1 MESGMATAMMPVA
14 EKETRKMRMTRMASM
29 PPCTASCSSEEM
41 AARM

>member
-14 EKETRKMRMTRMASM
+14 DQLTRKIRMTRMASA
-29 PPCTASCSSEEM
+29 PPQSASCSSDEM

>member
-14 EKETRKMRMTRMASM
+14 DQLARKSRMTRMAS
-29 PPCTASCSSEEM
+29 PLPQAASCSSEEM